1 MDKIDRNIIEVLR
14 QNADLTNVALSERVN
29 LSPSSCLR
37 RVQRLKRDGVILKT
51 IAVIDESVLG
61 RNLQAVVEVD
71 LDRHGTAA
79 QAAFHKRLKQEQ
91 AVFRAYSIT
100 GESDTLLIMHLRDM
114 DEYRQVC
121 ERLFNHDRN
130 VIRFRTSFVMNEI
143 KR

>member
-14 QNADLTNVALSERVN
+14 QNADLTNIALAERVN

-37 RVQRLKRDGVILKT
+37 RVQRLKRDGVIQKT
-51 IAVIDESVLG
+51 VAVIDESVLG
-61 RNLQAVVEVD
+61 RNLQAIVEVD

-79 QAAFHKRLKQEQ
+79 QAAFHARLKQEQ
-91 AVFRAYSIT
+91 AVLRAYSIT
-100 GESDTLLIMHLRDM
+100 GESDTLLIMHLKDM

-143 KR
+143 KC